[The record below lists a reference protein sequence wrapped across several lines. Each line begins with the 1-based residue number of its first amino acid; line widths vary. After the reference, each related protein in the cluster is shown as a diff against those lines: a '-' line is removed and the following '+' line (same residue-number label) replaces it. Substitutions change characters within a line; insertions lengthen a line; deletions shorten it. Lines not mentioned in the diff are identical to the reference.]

1 MNPFLLIP
9 LTNIM
14 MAILLSVL
22 VMRKNPKSPISRAFG
37 CGLLC
42 IIIIAFGYLVCLVTS
57 VQSQVLFWFKFSLV
71 GGSFL
76 PLTWLL
82 ISLLFL
88 QPNPETIIRKGL
100 GYLFLLLVVGV
111 GFMAFL
117 PTDHL
122 VYFSADAHP
131 PFLEAIRFGI
141 LGRLFLIYLL
151 LSVVAM
157 LIVLENTYRNARHQ
171 EGRHALYGL
180 MGGLVYVIFLC
191 SQGLLY
197 SRIAPSALLVGSAV
211 ITLAGLFMAYDI
223 VRYGLFQVEI
233 YVGRGAVYSSAI
245 LLLVGAYLI
254 LVGLVGKLV
263 KVIGGNLNLFL
274 TILAAFV
281 VLILLLVLVVS
292 GSLKRRLRAFIDRN
306 FYKGRYDYR
315 EQWLRFSEELSSL
328 LSLEDFLPGFLQMV
342 MDTLNVRNAAVLLQR
357 DSQGDFLLAEAKN
370 LSAERFKISE
380 KSEFLDWL
388 FILSQPITLDDG
400 RFGESPVP
408 EVQSQRD
415 RLRSLGFT
423 VAVPLIT
430 KRKLVGL
437 LVLGP
442 KGSGDLFSTVDL
454 ELLEAIGNHL
464 SVAIMNAKL
473 SEELV
478 LSKEWE
484 FINKISSFVVHD
496 LKNLVS
502 SLSMVLQNAGANME
516 KPEFRESMLATIAGT
531 VEKMKVLMNRMTTM
545 PRDLQLNLQP
555 QDLNS
560 IVRGVVSKIKVYQ
573 MAGIQYVEDLR
584 PLPLVSVDRDYAE
597 RILRNLMVNA
607 LEAMGKEG
615 TLRVAT
621 RLLEDGSLSTA
632 GEILQFVEVEVSD
645 TGTGMDDR
653 FVKHKLFRP
662 FQTTKEKGLGIG
674 LYQCKEAVE
683 AHGGHI
689 EVRSKE
695 GQGTI
700 FLIRLPVMQ
709 PNSKGGSQDGRG

>member
-9 LTNIM
+9 MTNIM

-42 IIIIAFGYLVCLVTS
+42 IIIITLGYLVCLASS
-57 VQSQVLFWFKFSLV
+57 VQSRVLFWYKFSLV
-71 GGSFL
+71 GVSFL

-82 ISLLFL
+82 ISLLL
-88 QPNPETIIRKGL
+88 MQPNPETIIRKGL
-100 GYLFLLLVVGV
+100 RYLLLLLVVGV
-111 GFMAFL
+111 SFMAFL
-117 PTDHL
+117 PTDRL
-122 VYFSADAHP
+122 VYIPADAQP
-131 PFLEAIRFGI
+131 PFLQAIRFGT
-141 LGRLFLIYLL
+141 LGRWFLIYLL

-157 LIVLENTYRNARHQ
+157 LIVLENTYRNARQ
-171 EGRHALYGL
+171 KEGRHTLYGL
-180 MGGLVYVIFLC
+180 MGGLVYAIFLC

-197 SRIAPSALLVGSAV
+197 SRIPSAALLVGSAV
-211 ITLAGLFMAYDI
+211 ITLAGLFIAYDI

-254 LVGLVGKLV
+254 LVGVVGKLV

-281 VLILLLVLVVS
+281 MLILLLVLLVS
-292 GSLKRRLRAFIDRN
+292 GSLKRRLRVFIDRN

-315 EQWLRFSEELSSL
+315 EQWLRFSEELASL
-328 LSLEDFLPGFLQMV
+328 LSLEDFLPGFLHMV
-342 MDTLNVRNAAVLLQR
+342 MDTLNVCSAAVLLQW
-357 DSQGDFLLAEAKN
+357 DTQGDFLLAEAQNVPTKDF
-370 LSAERFKISE
+370 RISE

-388 FILSQPITLDDG
+388 FILSQPITLEDS
-400 RFGESPVP
+400 RFSESPVS

-423 VAVPLIT
+423 VVVPLIT

-442 KGSGDLFSTVDL
+442 RKSGDLLSSVDL

-464 SVAIMNAKL
+464 SVAILNLKL

-502 SLSMVLQNAGANME
+502 SLSMLLQNAGTKME
-516 KPEFRESMLATIAGT
+516 KPEFRESMLTTIAGT
-531 VEKMKVLMNRMTTM
+531 VEKMKGLMNRMTTM
-545 PRDLQLNLQP
+545 PKDLQLNPQP
-555 QDLNS
+555 QDFNN
-560 IVRGVVSKIKVYQ
+560 IVRGVISKIRGSQ
-573 MAGIQYVEDLR
+573 MAGIQYIEDLH
-584 PLPLVSVDRDYAE
+584 PLPLVNVDRDYAE
-597 RILRNLMVNA
+597 RILRNLIVNA

-615 TLRVAT
+615 TLRVST
-621 RLLEDGSLSTA
+621 KLWKDGSLPTA
-632 GEILQFVEVEVSD
+632 GETLQFVEVEVAD
-645 TGTGMDDR
+645 TGTGMGDS

-700 FLIRLPVMQ
+700 FLIRLPVNH
-709 PNSKGGSQDGRG
+709 PNSTGGSQDGGG